1 MTVEKISKADVREMV
16 SELDNVRKAIGEV
29 IIGQE
34 SVVSEML
41 AGLLAG
47 GHCLI
52 EGVPGLG
59 KTLLV
64 KSLAQSL
71 RLKFGRIQFTPDLM
85 PSDIIG
91 TEIIEEDHQTGKRS
105 FKFNR
110 GPIFANLILADEINR
125 TPPKTQAA
133 LLEAMQE
140 RSVTYAGESY
150 PLDPP
155 FFVLATQNP
164 LEQAGTYELPEAQLD
179 RFLLQIKMDYPTLD
193 EEYRVLLSTTG
204 DREANITPIMD
215 ADLVI
220 RLQKLTRQV
229 SISSALLDYVNRLV
243 RSTRPMNTAI
253 TAIKEWVKWGA
264 GPRGGQSLILASKGR
279 ALLSGRLAVTREDIR
294 TMVTPVLRHRILL
307 NFHAQAEQTSI
318 SNVIETLVGEVPGPD
333 DTIVT

>member
-1 MTVEKISKADVREMV
+1 MTIETLSKADVKNMV
-16 SELDNVRKAIGEV
+16 SELSKVRSAIAQV
-29 IIGQE
+29 IVGQE
-34 SVVSEML
+34 SVISEML

-64 KSLAQSL
+64 KSLAESL

-140 RSVTYAGESY
+140 QSVTYAGESY
-150 PLDPP
+150 LLDPP

-179 RFLLQIKMDYPTLD
+179 RFLLQIKMDYPSL
-193 EEYRVLLSTTG
+193 EEEFRVLQSTTG
-204 DREANITPIMD
+204 GTENTITPIMD
-215 ADLVI
+215 ADTVI
-220 RLQKLTRQV
+220 KLQRLTRQV
-229 SISSALLDYVNRLV
+229 SVSSALMDYVNRLV
-243 RSTRPMNTAI
+243 RSTRPGQTAI
-253 TAIKEWVKWGA
+253 TAISEWVKWGA

-279 ALLSGRLAVTREDIR
+279 ALLNGRLAVTRDDIR
-294 TMVTPVLRHRILL
+294 AMATPVLRHRILL
-307 NFHAQAEQTSI
+307 NFHAQAEQTSV
-318 SNVIETLVGEVPGPD
+318 SNVIKILMDEVPGPD
-333 DTIVT
+333 DTVEN